1 MAGKA
6 EGIISPTGIEQDG
19 ADVVLSATTTPDT
32 EDLIITENSEVGIY
46 EAILGGETVAG
57 VIYSKTGNRVTLLA
71 TSVFPAFRGKGIP
84 ARLLSGI
91 LDKLRTQGET
101 ATMTCP
107 FAAEFVSAH
116 PEYADV
122 LDSAVPGNSTNAM
135 AEALS
140 VRPRSRPSRVKNIC
154 MTTASKRGTS

>member
-1 MAGKA
+1 M
-6 EGIISPTGIEQDG
+6 
-19 ADVVLSATTTPDT
+19 
-32 EDLIITENSEVGIY
+32 
-46 EAILGGETVAG
+46 GGETVAG

-91 LDKLRTQGET
+91 LEKLRAQGET

-135 AEALS
+135 
-140 VRPRSRPSRVKNIC
+140 RRH
-154 MTTASKRGTS
+154 

>member
-1 MAGKA
+1 M
-6 EGIISPTGIEQDG
+6 D
-19 ADVVLSATTTPDT
+19 LSATTTPDT

-46 EAILGGETVAG
+46 EAVLGGETVAG

-71 TSVFPAFRGKGIP
+71 TSVFRA
-84 ARLLSGI
+84 
-91 LDKLRTQGET
+91 QGET
-101 ATMTCP
+101 ATITCP

-135 AEALS
+135 
-140 VRPRSRPSRVKNIC
+140 RRH
-154 MTTASKRGTS
+154 

>member
-6 EGIISPTGIEQDG
+6 EGMVSPTGIDQDG
-19 ADVVLSATTTPDT
+19 ADVDLSATTTPDT

-46 EAILGGETVAG
+46 EAVLGGETVAG

-122 LDSAVPGNSTNAM
+122 IDSAVPENSANAM
-135 AEALS
+135 
-140 VRPRSRPSRVKNIC
+140 RRH
-154 MTTASKRGTS
+154 